1 MIIPDC
7 ADDSASLLNRLSFCC
22 LGNWLMF
29 ICLTVKAFL
38 FVKDWAENVSRVLS
52 MSPFQCCVM
61 NISEA
66 HSVSE

>member
-7 ADDSASLLNRLSFCC
+7 ADDGATNTDKFLLS
-22 LGNWLMF
+22 
-29 ICLTVKAFL
+29 VKLDDVHLFECRGL
-38 FVKDWAENVSRVLS
+38 FFVKGWAENVSRVLS